1 MNNKSYSNVKLNI
14 EDLSIS
20 ELNDITFDLAIFS
33 SGYEPRCAYLYNYL
47 SKEKVKDALILTFSE
62 DINSKSEDYF
72 AGYDPSHKKVYV
84 SHGEVAAIYEY
95 LIEKIDNIESS
106 SLKSKIKIL
115 IDYSSMS
122 RNWYSAILN
131 FIFKTDP
138 DKFEIF
144 SVYSSAEYPISSRFL
159 DFDLGE
165 VRVIPGCNG
174 SSITKRKK
182 AVIFMLG
189 FDNIGPQSFYN
200 MIEPDVSYGVI
211 AAPGSLPTYE
221 EIALFINKSF
231 IDHNL
236 EKGKKLIKLPINSV
250 RTTFESLCQLIQ
262 PLRKEYNVTIIQFG
276 PKPHI
281 LASVLA
287 GHIFENVSCIYSEYK
302 RNITHEVNASG
313 ELIISKICS
322 KV

>member
-1 MNNKSYSNVKLNI
+1 MNSKTYSNVKLNI

-20 ELNDITFDLAIFS
+20 ELNDVTFDLAIFS

-47 SKEKVKDALILTFSE
+47 SKDKIKDALIFTFTE
-62 DINSKSEDYF
+62 EVNSQSDDYF
-72 AGYDPSHKKVYV
+72 LDYDSNHEKVYV
-84 SHGEVAAIYEY
+84 SHGEVSVIYKT
-95 LIEKIDNIESS
+95 LLDRIEKIDINSVER
-106 SLKSKIKIL
+106 KIKIL

-122 RNWYSAILN
+122 RNWYSAVLN
-131 FIFKTDP
+131 FIFKTAP
-138 DKFEIF
+138 DKFDIF
-144 SVYSSAEYPISSRFL
+144 AVYSSAEYPISTRFL

-200 MIEPDVSYGVI
+200 MIEPDISYGVI

-221 EIALFINKSF
+221 EIALSINKSF
-231 IDHNL
+231 IEHNL
-236 EKGKKLIKLPINSV
+236 EKGKKLIKLPIHSV
-250 RTTFESLCQLIQ
+250 SSTFESLCQLVQ

-302 RNITHEVNASG
+302 RNETHEINASG
-313 ELIISKICS
+313 ELTISKISS
-322 KV
+322 KL